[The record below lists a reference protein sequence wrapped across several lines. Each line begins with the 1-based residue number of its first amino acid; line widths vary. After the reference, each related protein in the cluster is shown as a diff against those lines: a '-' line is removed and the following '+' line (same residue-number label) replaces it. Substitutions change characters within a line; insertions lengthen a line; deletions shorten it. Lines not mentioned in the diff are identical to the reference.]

1 MIDPIELENAFDRF
15 MSDLP
20 KYLPEGLF
28 EVDLDLL
35 QRLNLFTE
43 AQPTDQE
50 YLNDSFFVMEASD
63 KLTLFNQK
71 YVIWI
76 FPELVNSEAATC
88 ALIAMNEKNL
98 PKLETGFVT
107 MGLFNNSALVLQ
119 ILERFLEEID
129 DNEKEIRSWS

>member
-15 MSDLP
+15 ISDLP

-43 AQPTDQE
+43 TQATDQE

-76 FPELVNSEAATC
+76 FPELVNNEAATC
-88 ALIAMNEKNL
+88 ALIAMNQKDL
-98 PKLETGFVT
+98 PRLETGFVT
-107 MGLFNNSALVLQ
+107 TGLFNNSALVLQ
-119 ILERFLEEID
+119 ILERFIEEIE
-129 DNEKEIRSWS
+129 DNEKEISSWS